1 MQSSYKRLGDYI
13 QLVDERNK
21 DLKVKNLIGLT
32 INKIFIPSVANII
45 GTDMTN
51 YKIIRKN
58 QFACSTMQVRRDK
71 KMPLAL
77 YKSDEPAIISQAYP
91 IFEIIDAKELL
102 PEYLMMWFT
111 RAEFDREACFHAVG
125 GVRGSLEWDDFLDFK
140 LPIPSLEKQQEM
152 VNEYHTIQNRINLN
166 NQLIAKLEE
175 TAQTIYKQWFVDFEF
190 PTESHCEKRG
200 TSDEA
205 ISVVGY
211 KSSGGKMVWCEELEK
226 EIPERWEV
234 SSIGTYSKVK
244 SGFAFKSDWW
254 QSQGIPVIKIGSIS
268 NNTIDNNALD
278 FIDSNKFENAKN
290 YTVKR
295 GDIVIAMTGATI
307 GKIGIVPNLGKYTL
321 VNQRVGMFNL
331 GEKPLNK
338 VPFLYLVLLD
348 DIVQKEISNVGGD
361 SAQANIS
368 NSQIEN
374 IKIVLPKEKNINDFN
389 LLLESTFDLIL
400 NKIEENQ
407 KLEDL
412 KELLLGRMVR
422 VEN

>member
-1 MQSSYKRLGDYI
+1 MKSNYKRLGDYI

-77 YKSDEPAIISQAYP
+77 HKSDEPAIISQAYP
-91 IFEIIDAKELL
+91 IFEIVDTNVLL

-140 LPIPSLEKQQEM
+140 LPIPSLEKQQEI

-190 PTESHCEKRG
+190 PFDFAQGKPSENGKP
-200 TSDEA
+200 
-205 ISVVGY
+205 Y
-211 KSSGGKMVWCEELEK
+211 KSNGGKMVWCEELEK
-226 EIPERWEV
+226 EIPEGWEV
-234 SSIGTYSKVK
+234 GNLTTIANYKNGLAMQNFESENEKE
-244 SGFAFKSDWW
+244 FL
-254 QSQGIPVIKIGSIS
+254 PVIKIRELNLGK
-268 NNTIDNNALD
+268 TDL
-278 FIDSNKFENAKN
+278 DSNKCIIEIPEEVKIDDGDLIFSWSGTLMIDFWVGGKGGLNQHLFKVTSKKFKKWFYYLATKFHLDEFIRIADGNKTSLGHIKREHLENA
-290 YTVKR
+290 
-295 GDIVIAMTGATI
+295 IVFI
-307 GKIGIVPNLGKYTL
+307 P
-321 VNQRVGMFNL
+321 
-331 GEKPLNK
+331 
-338 VPFLYLVLLD
+338 
-348 DIVQKEISNVGGD
+348 
-361 SAQANIS
+361 
-368 NSQIEN
+368 
-374 IKIVLPKEKNINDFN
+374 
-389 LLLESTFDLIL
+389 
-400 NKIEENQ
+400 EENQ
-407 KLEDL
+407 LIYFDGSMKILIENLINIKKETKKLEEL